1 MDADLFME
9 CEEEELEPWQQQNS
23 MDDSGGNAESSAPTV
38 SSTPA
43 AKVDIPA
50 EPKTMVIP
58 NLQPLVNTANTVPLI
73 TNTLTQR
80 VVPAAVPA
88 DIPKAVQG
96 QQVILAPGGG
106 GLGTV
111 ALSQV
116 LLPGTTIA
124 NAANSQPI
132 YFTTQGLPVQN
143 IHPVQPGQAPMSLV
157 LNVQQGQTV
166 RPITLVQAPGTQ
178 IFKPA
183 VGTTQIIT
191 QPAQIRTGAPVA
203 NRAQTPSTFS
213 TMQIPATL
221 TIRTT
226 TAVAPPAANSLP
238 TMSSTTI
245 TQPSA
250 ARTTTKILTIK
261 PGNGPLDMQNIMSLV
276 KSVNLPG
283 GAQAQTFVVMSNQK
297 TNNGPIVSSAVPV
310 MTQNVVQT
318 IPITHT
324 TASTTTHFCPRCGAQ
339 FKMIEALRSHM
350 CFCCPDLAQTDT
362 SSTATAVS
370 APATPP
376 KSLSVVPSIKLDS
389 PPTKAGETQNR
400 LVMLVDDFYYGTFEG
415 NRVYVPMDNS
425 KEPLS
430 FKCLTCNKRLKNN
443 IRLMNHMKYHVE
455 LEQQN
460 GEMDTHTSCQHCFRR
475 FPTPFRLQCHL
486 ESVHTAIE
494 SSTKCKICE
503 WSFESEPVFLQHM
516 KNTHKPGEMPYV
528 CQVCEYRSSFYSD
541 VFNHFR
547 TWHEDTRH
555 LLCQYCL
562 KVFKHSTSYQQ
573 HYNRHQKSTVYHCN
587 KCRLQ
592 FLFTKDKVEHKINHH
607 RTFRKPCE
615 LEGLQPGTKVTIRAY
630 VGLKKSPGQA
640 SSKSSTNIQKNSNSS
655 TQTCSGD
662 QQSPRHGP
670 GKKQVSKMFDFLSR
684 FQEQRALLGRHKCV
698 ECTFDIPDFAN
709 HYPTY
714 VHCSL
719 CFYSTCCSR
728 AYANHMINNHVPGRV
743 PKTSKKGPPSGVK
756 LSCAGCEYSTALG
769 NLMAKHLIKF
779 PSHSYCI
786 FTRKECLETDI
797 EFCQVEEE
805 VEGPQG
811 DEASDVGTQPDWL
824 SMKQWSVPKEE
835 GTVPEFMD
843 ICGPQHIMTRNSDV
857 LDYFQ
862 LIFPDILFE
871 QIVFETN
878 AYASYCCSLG
888 QGDPSWKPVSVE
900 EVKGFFGL
908 SILMG
913 IQGLG
918 EPELYW
924 SWDHH
929 HGRYGSRTWELFY
942 RTMSVKRFKQIG
954 THIRMSS
961 MLVEND
967 NQGADKLSFFQSML
981 SILQTSMREAYRP
994 NKCLTVDQAFL
1005 PSHDKG
1011 IAQEKSKNNQPRIW
1025 LLCDSKSGYCHKLL
1039 VLTSQEKNKDLGK
1052 SVVSQFIEGLEG
1064 KHHHIFLSSSLASV
1078 PLMKEL
1084 YDAGIYCSSSVVPQS
1099 PILPR
1104 EFWDEPLLNNQ
1115 GDFQQYEFAPLLATR
1130 WKDNKQLVCL
1140 STNADAGHPDVVWRR
1155 SPTKLGEL
1163 CAVERPQA
1171 FKLLQDNMRGVD
1183 ICNQLLT
1190 CNQLG
1195 GLVLDTNWRRLFWF
1209 LVNLSIINSFI
1220 VLRETRKDNPPGW
1233 LQGGHFSQAI
1243 YRKRLG
1249 YQLAKCAAR
1258 YARQNQV
1265 HDSMLEQQI
1274 IKKENPDMQ
1283 EGVRHRLAKITR
1295 RTRRCK
1301 VCNLKNMRHESV
1313 YGCTACHVNLCK
1325 RSCCFWDF
1333 HGFSPNF
1340 QGNPKVGFVDTKR
1353 EGTEPGLKYRTEM
1366 LERGLHRSSV
1376 DIKNSSGAN
1385 AVLDEDVDQEM
1396 APLEDEDTDSDSE
1409 KTESDEDLPRET
1421 GARQKVEVTVTNT
1434 LTQPVKNREETLSIH
1449 QRRILLLALCSG
1461 VQKAAKEMDTKPHI
1475 IKTWLQDKENQLN
1488 ECSSTSCGE
1497 AVDRLVEWVL
1507 TQREQQRPISE
1518 AKLFE
1523 KASEL
1528 QSQTNEINSFRIS
1541 YEWAVSFMI
1550 LHKLGLDTPFTV
1562 HRELPK
1568 AMEEN
1573 CRRYTEL
1580 VHSKIKTNNIPQC
1593 VFGAMDQLSVFVDF
1607 KMLNENTRINRETAF
1622 QFTGF
1627 GKPFIKI
1634 YLSMLANGTM
1644 LPAVLFTSQN
1654 TNTLSRSPPDSILL
1668 MAKEEGFSA
1677 AEELEIWATKVWK
1690 QHLDSQNENDA
1701 LLVMDSHHSQTSESI
1716 ISTVSSTKT
1725 FLVIVPAG
1733 CTGRHQPLEM
1743 CARPVLQR
1751 LLLARWAQRPING
1764 ASGVQREDLVELLVS
1779 WLEEAMTC
1787 FSGRPEFIQQ
1797 SFCLSRLL
1805 PDQEAHTNLPGSPLE
1820 LLNKLSVATLEPEV
1834 VDLDSEEEEPMDTHT
1849 VDKVSQ
1855 VTEKIDLTQE
1865 PEDEVVSQTKDEDAM
1880 PVEIKNTE
1888 QQKERTDECLEIA
1901 SESTDVSH
1909 SSPES
1914 ETPSHNSEQDQF
1926 AESGQDVNAYQTDS
1940 ANR

>member
-23 MDDSGGNAESSAPTV
+23 MDDSGGNAESSTPT
-38 SSTPA
+38 
-43 AKVDIPA
+43 A
-50 EPKTMVIP
+50 EPKTVVIP
-58 NLQPLVNTANTVPLI
+58 NLPTVVNTANTVPLI

-111 ALSQV
+111 ALSQI
-116 LLPGTTIA
+116 LLPGTTQMA

-143 IHPVQPGQAPMSLV
+143 IHPVQPGQSPMSLV

-183 VGTTQIIT
+183 VGATQIIT

-203 NRAQTPSTFS
+203 NRVQTPSTFS

-226 TAVAPPAANSLP
+226 TAVAPPAASSLP

-324 TASTTTHFCPRCGAQ
+324 TASTTTHLCPRCGAQ

-362 SSTATAVS
+362 NSTATAVS
-370 APATPP
+370 TPATPP
-376 KSLSVVPSIKLDS
+376 KSLSVVPSIKQDS
-389 PPTKAGETQNR
+389 PPTKAGDTQNR

-662 QQSPRHGP
+662 QQSQRHGP

-684 FQEQRALLGRHKCV
+684 FQEQRALMGRHKCV

-728 AYANHMINNHVPGRV
+728 AYANHMINSFINFSNHVPGRV

-786 FTRKECLETDI
+786 FTRK
-797 EFCQVEEE
+797 
-805 VEGPQG
+805 
-811 DEASDVGTQPDWL
+811 
-824 SMKQWSVPKEE
+824 
-835 GTVPEFMD
+835 
-843 ICGPQHIMTRNSDV
+843 
-857 LDYFQ
+857 
-862 LIFPDILFE
+862 
-871 QIVFETN
+871 
-878 AYASYCCSLG
+878 
-888 QGDPSWKPVSVE
+888 
-900 EVKGFFGL
+900 
-908 SILMG
+908 
-913 IQGLG
+913 
-918 EPELYW
+918 
-924 SWDHH
+924 
-929 HGRYGSRTWELFY
+929 
-942 RTMSVKRFKQIG
+942 
-954 THIRMSS
+954 
-961 MLVEND
+961 
-967 NQGADKLSFFQSML
+967 
-981 SILQTSMREAYRP
+981 
-994 NKCLTVDQAFL
+994 
-1005 PSHDKG
+1005 
-1011 IAQEKSKNNQPRIW
+1011 
-1025 LLCDSKSGYCHKLL
+1025 
-1039 VLTSQEKNKDLGK
+1039 
-1052 SVVSQFIEGLEG
+1052 
-1064 KHHHIFLSSSLASV
+1064 
-1078 PLMKEL
+1078 
-1084 YDAGIYCSSSVVPQS
+1084 
-1099 PILPR
+1099 
-1104 EFWDEPLLNNQ
+1104 
-1115 GDFQQYEFAPLLATR
+1115 
-1130 WKDNKQLVCL
+1130 
-1140 STNADAGHPDVVWRR
+1140 
-1155 SPTKLGEL
+1155 
-1163 CAVERPQA
+1163 
-1171 FKLLQDNMRGVD
+1171 
-1183 ICNQLLT
+1183 
-1190 CNQLG
+1190 
-1195 GLVLDTNWRRLFWF
+1195 
-1209 LVNLSIINSFI
+1209 
-1220 VLRETRKDNPPGW
+1220 
-1233 LQGGHFSQAI
+1233 
-1243 YRKRLG
+1243 
-1249 YQLAKCAAR
+1249 
-1258 YARQNQV
+1258 
-1265 HDSMLEQQI
+1265 
-1274 IKKENPDMQ
+1274 
-1283 EGVRHRLAKITR
+1283 
-1295 RTRRCK
+1295 
-1301 VCNLKNMRHESV
+1301 
-1313 YGCTACHVNLCK
+1313 
-1325 RSCCFWDF
+1325 
-1333 HGFSPNF
+1333 
-1340 QGNPKVGFVDTKR
+1340 GNPKVGFVDTKR
-1353 EGTEPGLKYRTEM
+1353 EGTEPGLKYRTE
-1366 LERGLHRSSV
+1366 
-1376 DIKNSSGAN
+1376 IGAD
-1385 AVLDEDVDQEM
+1385 VGLDEDVDQEM

-1409 KTESDEDLPRET
+1409 KTESDEDMPHET
-1421 GARQKVEVTVTNT
+1421 AARQEVEVTVTNT
-1434 LTQPVKNREETLSIH
+1434 LTPPVKNREETLSIH

-1461 VQKAAKEMDTKPHI
+1461 VQKAAKEMDTKHQL
-1475 IKTWLQDKENQLN
+1475 IKTWLQDKEDQLN

-1507 TQREQQRPISE
+1507 TQREQQRPINE

-1562 HRELPK
+1562 DRELPN

-1573 CRRYTEL
+1573 CRHYTEL

-1607 KMLNENTRINRETAF
+1607 KILNENTRINRETAF

-1644 LPAVLFTSQN
+1644 LPAVLFTSQS
-1654 TNTLSRSPPDSILL
+1654 TNALSKSPPDSILL

-1716 ISTVSSTKT
+1716 ISTVSSNRT
-1725 FLVIVPAG
+1725 FPAIVPAG

-1743 CARPVLQR
+1743 CVRPVLQR
-1751 LLLARWAQRPING
+1751 LLLARWAQQPINC
-1764 ASGVQREDLVELLVS
+1764 ASGVQRKDLVELLIS
-1779 WLEEAMTC
+1779 WLEEAMSC
-1787 FSGRPEFIQQ
+1787 FSGRPEFIQH
-1797 SFCLSRLL
+1797 SFCMARLL

-1820 LLNKLSVATLEPEV
+1820 LLNMLSAATLETEV
-1834 VDLDSEEEEPMDTHT
+1834 VDLDSEEEEPMDAHT

-1865 PEDEVVSQTKDEDAM
+1865 PEDEVSQTKDEDVM
-1880 PVEIKNTE
+1880 PIEIKNTE
-1888 QQKERTDECLEIA
+1888 QQKKRTDECLEIA

-1914 ETPSHNSEQDQF
+1914 ETHSHNSEQDQF
-1926 AESGQDVNAYQTDS
+1926 SESGQDANAYQTDS